1 MPPIVPPKVPSIT
14 RDETIAFLSAA
25 GLPAVDR
32 AVLFGRRGYFA
43 DFGAPGNDFGAYD
56 DGIVLISPTAFV
68 TYNAN
73 TDPSVK
79 KPKVAVLQ
87 PGRWTYKLGTH
98 NRTKPVAQQYRAL
111 VQACEVTVFRPGTE
125 ATTAGTSSPLGL
137 CQGGGRWRGW
147 FGVNIHR
154 GGFTTT
160 GSEGCQT
167 IYKPQWDAFLAQ
179 TEMEMK
185 RYGQETIDYLLTEG
199 ATQQALRE

>member
-1 MPPIVPPKVPSIT
+1 MPPIVPPKVPQISREQT
-14 RDETIAFLSAA
+14 LAFLTAA
-25 GLPAVDR
+25 GLPNIDR
-32 AVLFGRRGYFA
+32 AVLLGRRGFFIEMGDA
-43 DFGAPGNDFGAYD
+43 GNDFGVYD

-87 PGRWTYKLGTH
+87 PGRWTYELGTH
-98 NRTKPVAQQYRAL
+98 NRNKPVELQYRAL
-111 VQACEVTVFRPGTE
+111 IQAREVVVFRPDTE
-125 ATTAGTSSPLGL
+125 SVANGSNDPSMGSCLGE
-137 CQGGGRWRGW
+137 GKWRGW

-185 RYGQETIDYLLTEG
+185 RYAQKTIDYYLTAE
-199 ATQQALRE
+199 AA

>member
-1 MPPIVPPKVPSIT
+1 MPPVVPPQLPEIS
-14 RDETIAFLSAA
+14 RDQAAEFLRTA
-25 GLPAVDR
+25 GLASIDK

-43 DFGAPGNDFGAYD
+43 DFNEPGNEFGIFD
-56 DGIVLISPTAFV
+56 DAIVLISPTTFA

-79 KPKVAVLQ
+79 KPRVAVLQ
-87 PGRWTYKLGTH
+87 PGRWTYKVGTH
-98 NRTKPVAQQYRAL
+98 NLSKPKDKQYRAL
-111 VQACEVTVFRPGTE
+111 VQAGEVEVFRPDTESDARGTKSE
-125 ATTAGTSSPLGL
+125 LGH
-137 CQGGGRWRGW
+137 CQGDGKWRGW

-154 GGFTTT
+154 GGLNTT

-185 RYGQETIDYLLTEG
+185 RHSQASIDYYLTVHD
-199 ATQQALRE
+199 